1 MKKNLF
7 IIAISVTILMSIAYS
22 QSGENLPLSADSLA
36 TGNYKDV
43 LNSFFQ
49 LGLNNIIGPNKS
61 LSFVSNPY
69 AVMAK
74 LDTGLLIDREYYKY
88 RYLRRLNFSFS
99 TQLDS
104 SYKFNG
110 FSSGLKYALIDQ
122 RDETVS
128 NAFRSASLENN
139 KVKEAFVIN
148 QELTAYITTLFSTP
162 ELQTKLTEQK
172 TKFTRGEINFKE
184 LDQKIQDKVKEII
197 RYKKLEYISGVLQA
211 DPDFNFKK
219 TINDIYKDIKEYY
232 NNKLLW
238 TVGVADTTYK
248 DQFMFS
254 NVVVSTELLKG
265 IDSLKNSD
273 IEINL
278 RSTLHFTDDSLKVDR
293 DLKRCVF
300 NIEPGVNFVLKNRQT
315 LKSFLEFKLSGSY
328 SHTFSS
334 LYENEKRDLLT
345 LNGTLRIRILNDIW
359 VPLEI
364 KYEPKTG
371 NIFGFLNIRANFTA
385 LGSGKKN

>member
-7 IIAISVTILMSIAYS
+7 FVVISVNILTSIAYS

-49 LGLNNIIGPNKS
+49 LGFNNIIGPNKA
-61 LSFVSNPY
+61 LSFTSNPY
-69 AVMAK
+69 AVIAK
-74 LDTGLLIDREYYKY
+74 LDTSLSIDREYYKY

-99 TQLDS
+99 TNFDS

-110 FSSGLKYALIDQ
+110 FSSGLKYALIDK

-148 QELTAYITTLFSTP
+148 EELTAYIATLSSTP
-162 ELQTKLTEQK
+162 ELQNKFTEEK
-172 TKFTRGEINFKE
+172 TKFTRGEINFNE
-184 LDQKIQDKVKEII
+184 LDHKIQDKVKEII
-197 RYKKLEYISGVLQA
+197 IIKKLEYISGVIKA
-211 DPDFNFKK
+211 DPNFNFKK
-219 TINDIYKDIKEYY
+219 TIKDIYKDIKEYY

-238 TVGVADTTYK
+238 TIGVTDTTYK

-265 IDSLKNSD
+265 IDSLKSSD

-278 RSTLHFTDDSLKVDR
+278 RSTLQFRDDSLKENR

-300 NIEPGVNFVLKNRQT
+300 NIQPGVNFVLKNRQT

-328 SHTFSS
+328 SHIFSS
-334 LYENEKRDLLT
+334 LYENETRDFLT
-345 LNGTLRIRILNDIW
+345 LNGTLRVRILNDIW
-359 VPLEI
+359 IPLEI
-364 KYEPKTG
+364 KYDPKTG

-385 LGSGKKN
+385 LGNSKRN